1 MSKPTGIEAEL
12 SKVQYDLTSL
22 KARISEIQRQVADLN
37 ITPSE
42 RPKCPDCHLTFKG
55 ALSLAEHLYNQHQGP
70 LPSHYD
76 KAEGQAVEEPE
87 PIATDAEL
95 ADSIRHAEQQTDEQG
110 SADGYYKLEWVED
123 PVLGR
128 IQRWIPRKPADELD
142 TQDELIAQAD
152 NDIPF

>member
-55 ALSLAEHLYNQHQGP
+55 ALSLAEHLYNQHDGP
-70 LPSHYD
+70 MPSHY
-76 KAEGQAVEEPE
+76 E
-87 PIATDAEL
+87 
-95 ADSIRHAEQQTDEQG
+95 RAEQQADEPTDEPATDQATRN
-110 SADGYYKLEWVED
+110 ADD
-123 PVLGR
+123 
-128 IQRWIPRKPADELD
+128 
-142 TQDELIAQAD
+142 
-152 NDIPF
+152 DIPF